1 MQKLNRCFYVLCEIA
16 CIALAVVMA
25 FFIATNN
32 SPLFLEIGA
41 DNAIFLTVGKAI
53 TQGWVPY
60 VDIVEN
66 KGPVLFL
73 LNALPQFFMDGTL
86 GVFIIEA
93 LMMVGATLLI
103 LNMARKLQGEKKSAL
118 CAVAPVGAYFATLTN
133 SINSGNFGEEY
144 NLFLLVVGL
153 WALVRALTGAKKRQ
167 WASPFLM
174 GLATATI
181 ALIKVS
187 DAPASC
193 VIILF
198 YLIWMALEKRSFW
211 KDFFAFVA
219 GAALISVPVF
229 IYLGVNGAIGPM
241 FEEYILSNFSHVGG
255 AEELGFVEARLAMIA
270 EGNYYVKMS
279 VEPLYGTLIAAVI
292 ALVCWLLGGREKE
305 GHPLLLICFAVVF
318 SCACF
323 ADAYVSLTGYGQ
335 HLIPLSAAHA
345 MNALLATCAV
355 YRLISRKTDAFSIP
369 MGLLGILV
377 AVLLIN
383 HFSIFSFQPK
393 PYADS
398 EQMQQEADYQRE
410 FYDYFDL
417 EAEET
422 VFCIGVPRRFYVYN
436 DVLPAYKCINLVNY
450 IYNNVG
456 ENRAEDFEAYLMENS
471 ITWLV
476 VEGTLERYRGILTDG
491 TIDFIN
497 ENYILYTTDE
507 SETRELYQLI

>member
-1 MQKLNRCFYVLCEIA
+1 MQKLNRFFYVLCEIA
-16 CIALAVVMA
+16 CVVLAVVMA
-25 FFIATNN
+25 FFTATNN

-86 GVFIIEA
+86 GVFMIEA

-103 LNMARKLQGEKKSAL
+103 LNMARKLQGEKKSAF
-118 CAVAPVGAYFATLTN
+118 CAIAPVGAYFATLTN

-153 WALVRALTGAKKRQ
+153 WALVRAVTGAKKRQ
-167 WASPFLM
+167 WFSPFLL
-174 GLATATI
+174 GFATAAI

-211 KDFFAFVA
+211 KDFFACIA
-219 GAALISVPVF
+219 GIALISVPVF

-255 AEELGFVEARLAMIA
+255 EEELGFIAARVAMIA

-279 VEPLYGTLIAAVI
+279 IEPLYGTLIAAVI

-305 GHPLLLICFAVVF
+305 GHPLLMICFAVVF
-318 SCACF
+318 SCAAF
-323 ADAYVSLTGYGQ
+323 ADAYISLTGYGQ
-335 HLIPLSAAHA
+335 HLIPQSAAHA
-345 MNALLATCAV
+345 VNALVAACAV
-355 YRLISRKTDAFSIP
+355 YRLISRKTDALSIP

-377 AVLLIN
+377 AVLLIDS
-383 HFSIFSFQPK
+383 SIFSFTPK
-393 PYADS
+393 PRADS
-398 EQMQQEADYQRE
+398 EQMQQEAAYQRE
-410 FYDYFDL
+410 FYDYL
-417 EAEET
+417 EWEPES
-422 VFCIGVPRRFYVYN
+422 VFCIGIPRRFYVYN
-436 DVLPAYKCINLVNY
+436 EILPAYKCINLVNY

-456 ENRAEDFEAYLMENS
+456 ENRAEDFEAYLMENPMY
-471 ITWLV
+471 WLV

-497 ENYILYTTDE
+497 ENYVLYTTDE
-507 SETRELYQLI
+507 SESRELYQLI

>member
-1 MQKLNRCFYVLCEIA
+1 MQKLNRFFYVLCEIA
-16 CIALAVVMA
+16 CVLLAVVMA
-25 FFIATNN
+25 FFTATNN

-93 LMMVGATLLI
+93 LMMVGATLLL

-118 CAVAPVGAYFATLTN
+118 CAVAPVGAYFATLAN

-153 WALVRALTGAKKRQ
+153 WALVRAITGAKKRQ
-167 WASPFLM
+167 WVSPFLL

-198 YLIWMALEKRSFW
+198 YLIWMALEKRNFW
-211 KDFFAFVA
+211 KDFLAALA
-219 GAALISVPVF
+219 GIALISVPVF

-255 AEELGFVEARLAMIA
+255 EEELGFVAARVAMIA

-305 GHPLLLICFAVVF
+305 GHPLLMICFAMVF
-318 SCACF
+318 SVVAF
-323 ADAYVSLTGYGQ
+323 ADAYISLTGYGQ
-335 HLIPLSAAHA
+335 HLIPQSAAHA
-345 MNALLATCAV
+345 VNALLATCAV
-355 YRLISRKTDAFSIP
+355 YRLISRKTDALSIP

-383 HFSIFSFQPK
+383 SSIFSFQPK
-393 PYADS
+393 PRANS
-398 EQMQQEADYQRE
+398 EQMQQEAAYQRE
-410 FYDYFDL
+410 FYDYL
-417 EAEET
+417 EWEPES

-436 DVLPAYKCINLVNY
+436 EVLPAYKCINLVNY
-450 IYNNVG
+450 IYNHVG
-456 ENRAEDFEAYLMENS
+456 KDRDTDFEAYLMENP
-471 ITWLV
+471 IYWLV
-476 VEGTLERYRGILTDG
+476 VEGTLERYRGILTDE

-497 ENYILYTTDE
+497 ENYVLYTTDE
-507 SETRELYQLI
+507 SESRELYQLI